1 MYHKIVSKNNIFRRR
16 FILGRTVGIV
26 DNFFE
31 ISSYNEAG
39 GEWVE
44 GSDSEEVWQELWS
57 SEVSK
62 FPNQGLERISDN
74 WILSFGLILRQDL
87 KKQTGKT
94 KSIYIIVGV
103 CVCVRL
109 LGNTQRRRS
118 CAKHS
123 LERKG
128 TIVPLLSST
137 WKKFFLIFWKFIMN

>member
-1 MYHKIVSKNNIFRRR
+1 M
-16 FILGRTVGIV
+16 GRTVGIV

-74 WILSFGLILRQDL
+74 WILSFGLILKQDL
-87 KKQTGKT
+87 K
-94 KSIYIIVGV
+94 
-103 CVCVRL
+103 VRRQYENSS
-109 LGNTQRRRS
+109 LGW
-118 CAKHS
+118 HF
-123 LERKG
+123 
-128 TIVPLLSST
+128 VT
-137 WKKFFLIFWKFIMN
+137 W